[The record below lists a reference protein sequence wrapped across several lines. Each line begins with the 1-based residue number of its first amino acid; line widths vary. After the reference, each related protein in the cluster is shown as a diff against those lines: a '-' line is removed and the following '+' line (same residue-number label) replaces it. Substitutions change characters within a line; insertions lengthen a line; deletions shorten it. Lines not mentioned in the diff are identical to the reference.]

1 MSERREDSV
10 VSSKEARELVERV
23 GHERASVCV
32 FIVET
37 FGLKPSDLPA
47 IERGLAY

>member
-1 MSERREDSV
+1 MSKHREDGV
-10 VSSKEARELVERV
+10 VASKEARDLIERV
-23 GHERASVCV
+23 GHERASICV